1 MKSTPSYLKLWTAL
15 AVPTIAITVITA
27 VTAVTVITA
36 GCAQQAMRPT
46 SVAAVPAA
54 PKVGALKMAKDEG
67 VIDKAFFK
75 QVVADKV
82 ANVAIVDVRTQ
93 FEFAA
98 GSFPGSKHVP
108 INDIYSEG
116 RPSTI
121 ARLPQQD
128 FVVFVCATGAR
139 AGEMYFGLKDDC
151 KMDMKRF
158 AYLDAE
164 VVYGPQGPVVK

>member
-1 MKSTPSYLKLWTAL
+1 MNKTLCTTL
-15 AVPTIAITVITA
+15 ASAWLVVA
-27 VTAVTVITA
+27 V
-36 GCAQQAMRPT
+36 GCAQQTMAPP
-46 SVAAVPAA
+46 PAA
-54 PKVGALKMAKDEG
+54 AMAAPAGGAIAALKMAKDEG
-67 VIDKAFFK
+67 VVDKAFFN
-75 QVVADKV
+75 QIVAAK
-82 ANVAIVDVRTQ
+82 APNVTLVDVRTK

-98 GSFPGSKHVP
+98 GNFAGSRHIP

-116 RPSTI
+116 CPQTI
-121 ARLPQQD
+121 ARLPKEG

-164 VVYGPQGPVVK
+164 VMYGPKGTVVK

>member
-1 MKSTPSYLKLWTAL
+1 MKNTLCLAL
-15 AVPTIAITVITA
+15 AAAAA
-27 VTAVTVITA
+27 VFTT
-36 GCAQQAMRPT
+36 GCAQQA
-46 SVAAVPAA
+46 VAPAA
-54 PKVGALKMAKDEG
+54 PVAAAPAAKTVGALVMTKEEG
-67 VIDKAFFK
+67 VVDKAFFR
-75 QVVADKV
+75 QAAADKA
-82 ANVAIVDVRTQ
+82 ANVAIIDVRTK

-98 GSFPGSKHVP
+98 GNFAGSRHVP

-116 RPSTI
+116 CPSTI
-121 ARLPQQD
+121 ARLPKEG

-164 VVYGPQGPVVK
+164 VMYGPKGTVIK